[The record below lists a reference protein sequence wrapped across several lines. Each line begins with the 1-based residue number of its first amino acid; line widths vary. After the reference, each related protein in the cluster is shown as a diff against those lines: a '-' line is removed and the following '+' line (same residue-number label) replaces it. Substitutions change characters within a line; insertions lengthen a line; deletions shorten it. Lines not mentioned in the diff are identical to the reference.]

1 MGTTFV
7 GKWMLAGVRIL
18 QNVAAQVY
26 EKFKMVRFWMLP
38 DDYVALISTK
48 NEDGNRL
55 VGSWDG
61 NRLVGS
67 WDGNRLVGSWDGNR
81 LVGSW
86 DGTCCSEGRVG
97 GLLGGNGWTSQVF
110 RRGGLDLGCPAT
122 MFCIGDHAGVQCS
135 PERISLLIVF

>member
-48 NEDGNRL
+48 NE
-55 VGSWDG
+55 
-61 NRLVGS
+61 
-67 WDGNRLVGSWDGNR
+67 DGNRLVGSWDGNR